1 MRFVFILFLI
11 AAVLAKGPITDLDVD
26 TYRPYIESHTDV
38 VVKYYTPVCYL
49 NPISCSGAIIA
60 SVLSPSMK
68 QSPRH

>member
-11 AAVLAKGPITDLDVD
+11 TAVLTKGPITDLDAD
-26 TYRPYIESHTDV
+26 TYHPYIESHTDV

-60 SVLSPSMK
+60 SVLSPSMN
-68 QSPRH
+68 QSLRH